1 MSNKIA
7 LAMKENKQ
15 SAQMVKLGEKQI
27 EQITEKMDQF
37 KNENMKFKA
46 GMKEKFYSMDVSESI
61 PLRFFNRDDLTS
73 RKLFKTL
80 RCTGLSIRRRS
91 SSPISNVYL
100 MKS

>member
-46 GMKEKFYSMDVSESI
+46 GMKEKFYSMDVRSI

>member
-46 GMKEKFYSMDVSESI
+46 GMKEKFYAMDVSESMA
-61 PLRFFNRDDLTS
+61 LRFLNRDDSTS
-73 RKLFKTL
+73 RKLYKTL
-80 RCTGLSIRRRS
+80 RCTG
-91 SSPISNVYL
+91 
-100 MKS
+100 